1 MRPMDPVR
9 GRRKTA
15 RKELTHLPRED
26 RRKTLSEKLKKN
38 QPKRVDFPPQMAE
51 FLLTEH
57 RNWEVDFFKACLERL
72 DENEV
77 FPFDTTNIATEP
89 CKSRMPVT
97 AKGRKLGF
105 VARST

>member
-1 MRPMDPVR
+1 MDPVR

-57 RNWEVDFFKACLERL
+57 RKSVFLPEEV
-72 DENEV
+72 
-77 FPFDTTNIATEP
+77 
-89 CKSRMPVT
+89 SRTSSPRGDGV
-97 AKGRKLGF
+97 KLA
-105 VARST
+105 VRSQQRS

>member
-1 MRPMDPVR
+1 MDPVR

-57 RNWEVDFFKACLERL
+57 SRTSYSLRSNRL
-72 DENEV
+72 
-77 FPFDTTNIATEP
+77 
-89 CKSRMPVT
+89 SR
-97 AKGRKLGF
+97 
-105 VARST
+105 

>member
-1 MRPMDPVR
+1 MDPVR

-57 RNWEVDFFKACLERL
+57 TSKIFEISVWVIGIVDSRKSLDASRRL
-72 DENEV
+72 RLRV
-77 FPFDTTNIATEP
+77 FQSGLTW
-89 CKSRMPVT
+89 S
-97 AKGRKLGF
+97 G
-105 VARST
+105 

>member
-57 RNWEVDFFKACLERL
+57 
-72 DENEV
+72 
-77 FPFDTTNIATEP
+77 IAIYAA
-89 CKSRMPVT
+89 PV
-97 AKGRKLGF
+97 ADALAAASKPEFRK
-105 VARST
+105 

>member
-57 RNWEVDFFKACLERL
+57 RKSVFLPEEV
-72 DENEV
+72 
-77 FPFDTTNIATEP
+77 
-89 CKSRMPVT
+89 SRTSSPRGDGV
-97 AKGRKLGF
+97 KLA
-105 VARST
+105 VRSQQRS

>member
-57 RNWEVDFFKACLERL
+57 TCRGSRGRVVLGG
-72 DENEV
+72 
-77 FPFDTTNIATEP
+77 FPGQ
-89 CKSRMPVT
+89 S
-97 AKGRKLGF
+97 LGWGIQ
-105 VARST
+105 RG

>member
-57 RNWEVDFFKACLERL
+57 MTSLID
-72 DENEV
+72 
-77 FPFDTTNIATEP
+77 P
-89 CKSRMPVT
+89 
-97 AKGRKLGF
+97 G
-105 VARST
+105 

>member
-57 RNWEVDFFKACLERL
+57 MGGCRFSFQSPTPTMGRSNRYTGG
-72 DENEV
+72 NE
-77 FPFDTTNIATEP
+77 PAP
-89 CKSRMPVT
+89 M
-97 AKGRKLGF
+97 
-105 VARST
+105 

>member
-1 MRPMDPVR
+1 MDPVR

-57 RNWEVDFFKACLERL
+57 TFCTMRSAYEARNTR
-72 DENEV
+72 
-77 FPFDTTNIATEP
+77 
-89 CKSRMPVT
+89 
-97 AKGRKLGF
+97 
-105 VARST
+105 